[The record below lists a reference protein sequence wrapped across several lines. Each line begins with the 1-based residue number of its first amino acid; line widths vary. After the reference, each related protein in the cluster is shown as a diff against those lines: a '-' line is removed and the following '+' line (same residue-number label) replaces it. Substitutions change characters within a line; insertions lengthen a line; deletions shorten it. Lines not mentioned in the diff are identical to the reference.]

1 MKPPAERPDTLTS
14 AGLAPNAGSGTAA
27 VAACPAAIVIAATA
41 AHPFQF
47 FHRIAAIAVS
57 FCCRCIE
64 RLLDC

>member
-14 AGLAPNAGSGTAA
+14 AGFAPSDGSGTAA
-27 VAACPAAIVIAATA
+27 VAVQACAPNAIAAA
-41 AHPFQF
+41 AANPFQ

-57 FCCRCIE
+57 FCRFVE